1 MFLLL
6 FWFLVA
12 LLDAATAV
20 AVVVTGALTFVDLVV
35 PECPFL
41 LLDLNL
47 RVDLFRLRVVD
58 GRTGAVVGL
67 FLDTGME
74 VMAIEVG
81 VFLAAP

>member
-1 MFLLL
+1 M
-6 FWFLVA
+6 
-12 LLDAATAV
+12 
-20 AVVVTGALTFVDLVV
+20 TFVELVVLVV